1 MSCDESSP
9 IRSPV
14 ARIIPYTQMVHG
26 ETRVDNYHWIRRREE
41 KEVIAYLQSENAY
54 TESMMDVTKNL
65 QNKLYAEFVS
75 RIKETDSDVPTRI
88 DDYEYYSRTE
98 TGKEYRIHCRRRV
111 GDFSF
116 DHNQNP
122 KEEIILDEN
131 LEAKGKDY
139 FRLGAFEI
147 SPNHSMLA
155 YSFDVTGSEVY
166 ILRVKDLESGELLE
180 DEISNVYCSVEWAN
194 DNRTFFYNTLDD
206 AKRPYKLF
214 RHILGRNSDLDESV
228 FHESDDAFYLSLS
241 KTRSKKYLLLEL
253 KSNTTSEVHYL
264 DADLPDHSFCVIEPR
279 RRGVEY
285 DVHHCGDRFFM
296 RTNNCA
302 KNFRLMEAPLD
313 TPSQEYWKEIIPHDD
328 KILLDGVSVFKN
340 HLVVWARVAG
350 LESIRVLDFRS
361 GETHEVK
368 FEEPTYSIRGS
379 WNPEF
384 GSTTLRFSYESLTTP
399 RSIFDYDMET
409 RTRDLRKCYE
419 VPGDYDPANYASERI
434 FATGQDG
441 VQIPIS
447 LVYRRKFI
455 SDGPRPLL
463 LYAYGSYGIVIDADF
478 SSVRL
483 SLLDRGFV
491 YAIAHVRG
499 GEDLGRCWY
508 DQGKLLHKR
517 NTFEDFIV
525 AAEHLIKNGYTNPK
539 NLVIQGGSAGGLLV
553 GAVLNMRPDLFYAAI
568 AKVPFVDVINT
579 MLDSSIPLTVTE
591 YEEWGDPNKK
601 VFYDYILSYSPYDNV
616 VRQSYPHLL
625 VTAGLNDPRVQYWE
639 PAKWTAKLRA
649 LKVDDN
655 LLLLKTKMHAG
666 HGGSSGRYEHLHE
679 RAFEYAFL
687 LSVLGVDE

>member
-1 MSCDESSP
+1 
-9 IRSPV
+9 
-14 ARIIPYTQMVHG
+14 
-26 ETRVDNYHWIRRREE
+26 
-41 KEVIAYLQSENAY
+41 LQSENAY
-54 TESMMDVTKNL
+54 TESIMDFTTNL
-65 QNKLYAEFVS
+65 QNKLYAEFVG

-98 TGKEYRIHCRRRV
+98 AGKEYHIHCRRRV
-111 GDFSF
+111 SGFSLNHSQ
-116 DHNQNP
+116 DP

-131 LEAKGKDY
+131 LEAKGKSY

-147 SPNHSMLA
+147 SPNHSMLV
-155 YSFDVTGSEVY
+155 YSFDATGSETY
-166 ILRVKDLESGELLE
+166 ILRVKDLTSGELLE

-194 DNRTFFYNTLDD
+194 DNCTFFYSILDD

-214 RHILGRNSDLDESV
+214 RHILGRNADLDESV
-228 FHESDDAFYLSLS
+228 FHESDEAFYLSLS
-241 KTRSKKYLLLEL
+241 KTRSKKYLLLKL

-264 DADLPDHSFCVIEPR
+264 DADHPNHSFRVIEPR
-279 RRGVEY
+279 RSGVEY
-285 DVHHCGDRFFM
+285 DAHHCSDRFFI
-296 RTNNCA
+296 RTNDRA

-313 TPSQEYWKEIIPHDD
+313 TPSREHWEEIIPHDD
-328 KILLDGVSVFKN
+328 KTLFDEVSVFQN
-340 HLVVWARVAG
+340 YLVIWARVAG
-350 LESIRVLDFRS
+350 LESIRILDFRS
-361 GETHEVK
+361 GKTHEVK
-368 FEEPTYSIRGS
+368 FEEPTYSIRGA

-384 GSTTLRFSYESLTTP
+384 NSATLRFSYESLTTP
-399 RSIFDYDMET
+399 CSIFDYDMET
-409 RTRDLRKCYE
+409 RTRDLRKRYE
-419 VPGDYDPANYASERI
+419 VPGDYDPANYVSERI
-434 FATGQDG
+434 LATGEDG
-441 VQIPIS
+441 VQVPIS
-447 LVYRRKFI
+447 LVYSRGFI
-455 SDGPRPLL
+455 NDGPRPLL

-478 SSVRL
+478 SSARL

-517 NTFEDFIV
+517 NTFKDFIAV
-525 AAEHLIKNGYTNPK
+525 AEHLIKNRYTDPK

-553 GAVLNMRPDLFYAAI
+553 GAVLNMRPDLFHAAI

-601 VFYDYILSYSPYDNV
+601 AFYDYILSYSPYDNV
-616 VRQSYPHLL
+616 VRQNYPHLL

-639 PAKWTAKLRA
+639 PAKWTARLRA
-649 LKVDDN
+649 LKADNN

-679 RAFEYAFL
+679 KAFEYAFL
-687 LSVLGVDE
+687 LSVLGVGE